1 MFLDGF
7 EQSNSSTNKFFLLY
21 FPPPQP
27 PQTPI
32 FCISILGEIL

>member
-21 FPPPQP
+21 FPPPQ
-27 PQTPI
+27 TPI